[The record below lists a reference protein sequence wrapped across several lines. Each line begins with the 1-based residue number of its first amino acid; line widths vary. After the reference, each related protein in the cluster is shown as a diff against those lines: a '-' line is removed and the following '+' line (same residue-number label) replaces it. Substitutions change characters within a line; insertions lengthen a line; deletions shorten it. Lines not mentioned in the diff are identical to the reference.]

1 MPLPSKP
8 MPIATRRSPLALV
21 QARDVQARLA
31 RAHGVEDEL
40 RDTVFPIL
48 GLLSTGDQIQDRAL
62 IEAGGKGLF
71 TKEIDEALLERRA
84 AFAVHS
90 MKDVQTE
97 LPEGVALGAILER
110 EDARDML
117 LARGGETR
125 LADLPH
131 GVVIG
136 TASLRRQAQAL
147 YQRPDLS
154 VVVLR
159 GNVDTRLGRL
169 ASGEIYATFLARAG
183 LNRLGRK
190 EAEAEPLALSEMLPA
205 AAQGAVGVAIRSD
218 DERARELLIPLN
230 HRETELTTL
239 AERAFLARL
248 DGSCRTPIAAHV
260 HIESMDFTGEV
271 LTPDGQ
277 VRWREQ
283 MRFDMKTA
291 TRTSAVAAGQ
301 QLGEAVRDAAGD
313 QLAIAIARA

>member
-1 MPLPSKP
+1 M
-8 MPIATRRSPLALV
+8 
-21 QARDVQARLA
+21 
-31 RAHGVEDEL
+31 

-97 LPEGVALGAILER
+97 LPDDIELGAILER

-125 LADLPH
+125 LADLPQ

-169 ASGEIYATFLARAG
+169 ASGAIYATFLARAG

-190 EAEAEPLALSEMLPA
+190 EAQAEPLALSEMLPA
-205 AAQGAVGVAIRSD
+205 AAQG
-218 DERARELLIPLN
+218 
-230 HRETELTTL
+230 
-239 AERAFLARL
+239 
-248 DGSCRTPIAAHV
+248 RTPIAAHV
-260 HIESMDFTGEV
+260 NIESMDFTGEV

-277 VRWREQ
+277 VRWRKQ

-291 TRTSAVAAGQ
+291 TRTSAIAAGQ
-301 QLGEAVRDAAGD
+301 SLGQAVRDAAGD
-313 QLAIAIARA
+313 QLAAALANA

>member
-1 MPLPSKP
+1 

-31 RAHGVEDEL
+31 RLHGIEDEQ
-40 RDTVFPIL
+40 RDIVFPIL
-48 GLLSTGDQIQDRAL
+48 GLVSTGDQIQDRAL

-71 TKEIDEALLERRA
+71 TKEIDEALFERRA

-97 LPEGVALGAILER
+97 LPDGLVLGAILER
-110 EDARDML
+110 EDPRDML

-125 LADLPH
+125 LADLPE

-147 YQRPDLS
+147 YKRPDLK

-169 ASGEIYATFLARAG
+169 ASGEVYATFLARAG
-183 LNRLGRK
+183 LNRLGRD
-190 EAEAEPLALSEMLPA
+190 EAKAEPLALSEMLPA
-205 AAQGAVGVAIRSD
+205 AAQGAVGVAIRND
-218 DERARELLIPLN
+218 DDRARELLMALN
-230 HRETELTTL
+230 HPATELAVL

-277 VRWREQ
+277 LRWREQ

-291 TRTSAVAAGQ
+291 TRNSAIAAGQ
-301 QLGEAVRDAAGD
+301 TLGQTVRDAAGD
-313 QLAIAIARA
+313 NLAAVLAGA

>member
-1 MPLPSKP
+1 MLLPSKP

-21 QARDVQARLA
+21 QARDVQERLA
-31 RAHGVEDEL
+31 RLHGIGEERREV
-40 RDTVFPIL
+40 VFPIL
-48 GLLSTGDQIQDRAL
+48 ALLSTGDQIQDRAL

-71 TKEIDEALLERRA
+71 TKEIDEALLDRHA

-90 MKDVQTE
+90 MKDVPTQ
-97 LPEGVALGAILER
+97 LPDGLELGAILER

-125 LADLPH
+125 LADLPR
-131 GVVIG
+131 GVTIG

-147 YQRPDLS
+147 HARPDLT

-159 GNVDTRLGRL
+159 GNVDTRLGKL
-169 ASGEIYATFLARAG
+169 ASGEVYATFLARAG

-190 EAEAEPLALSEMLPA
+190 EAEAEPLALAEMLPA

-218 DERARELLIPLN
+218 DERARELLLALN
-230 HRETELTTL
+230 HRPTELAIL

-277 VRWREQ
+277 VRWRDQ
-283 MRFDMKTA
+283 MRFDMETA
-291 TRTSAVAAGQ
+291 TRTSAIAAGQ
-301 QLGEAVRDAAGD
+301 QLGQAIRDAAGD
-313 QLAIAIARA
+313 GLAAALASA

>member
-31 RAHGVEDEL
+31 RLHGIEDEQ
-40 RDTVFPIL
+40 RDIVFPIL
-48 GLLSTGDQIQDRAL
+48 GLVSTGDQIQDRAL

-71 TKEIDEALLERRA
+71 TKEIDEALFERRA

-97 LPEGVALGAILER
+97 LPDGLELGAILER
-110 EDARDML
+110 EDPRDML

-125 LADLPH
+125 LADLPE

-147 YQRPDLS
+147 YKRPDLK

-169 ASGEIYATFLARAG
+169 ASGEVYATFLARAG
-183 LNRLGRK
+183 LNRLGRD
-190 EAEAEPLALSEMLPA
+190 EAKAEPLALSEMLPA
-205 AAQGAVGVAIRSD
+205 AAQGAVGVAIRND
-218 DERARELLIPLN
+218 DDRARELLMALN
-230 HRETELTTL
+230 HPATELAVL

-277 VRWREQ
+277 LRWREQ

-291 TRTSAVAAGQ
+291 TRNSAIAAGQ
-301 QLGEAVRDAAGD
+301 TLGQTVRDAAGD
-313 QLAIAIARA
+313 NLAAVLAGA

>member
-31 RAHGVEDEL
+31 RLHGIEDEQ
-40 RDTVFPIL
+40 RDIVFPIL
-48 GLLSTGDQIQDRAL
+48 GLVSTGDQIQDRAL

-71 TKEIDEALLERRA
+71 TKEIDEALFERSA

-97 LPEGVALGAILER
+97 LPDGLELGAILER
-110 EDARDML
+110 EDPRDML

-125 LADLPH
+125 LADLPQ

-147 YQRPDLS
+147 YQRPDLE

-159 GNVDTRLGRL
+159 GNIDTRLGRL
-169 ASGEIYATFLARAG
+169 ASGEVYATFLARAG
-183 LNRLGRK
+183 LNRLGRD
-190 EAEAEPLALSEMLPA
+190 EAKADPLALSEMLPA

-218 DERARELLIPLN
+218 DERARELLTALN
-230 HRETELTTL
+230 HPATELAVL

-260 HIESMDFTGEV
+260 NIESMDFTGEV
-271 LTPDGQ
+271 LTPDGKL
-277 VRWREQ
+277 RWRDQ
-283 MRFDMKTA
+283 MRFDLKTA
-291 TRTSAVAAGQ
+291 TRTSAIAAGR
-301 QLGEAVRDAAGD
+301 QLGQTVRDAAGD
-313 QLAIAIARA
+313 RLAVVLAGG

>member
-31 RAHGVEDEL
+31 RLHGIEDEQ
-40 RDTVFPIL
+40 RDIVFPIL
-48 GLLSTGDQIQDRAL
+48 GLVSTGDQIQDRAL

-71 TKEIDEALLERRA
+71 TKEIDEALFERRA

-97 LPEGVALGAILER
+97 LPDGLVLGAILER
-110 EDARDML
+110 EDPRDML

-125 LADLPH
+125 LADLPE

-147 YQRPDLS
+147 YKRPDLK

-169 ASGEIYATFLARAG
+169 ASGEVYATFLARAG
-183 LNRLGRK
+183 LNRLGRD
-190 EAEAEPLALSEMLPA
+190 EAKAEPLALSEMLPA
-205 AAQGAVGVAIRSD
+205 AAQGAVGVAIRND
-218 DERARELLIPLN
+218 DDRARELLMALN
-230 HRETELTTL
+230 HPATELAVL

-277 VRWREQ
+277 LRWREQ

-291 TRTSAVAAGQ
+291 TRNSAIAAGQ
-301 QLGEAVRDAAGD
+301 TLGQTVRDAAGD
-313 QLAIAIARA
+313 NLAAVLAGA